1 MTQLLYRPISLEAV
15 DVVDETEEAD
25 YLIEDGLEIGD
36 DYDELEIGEEDE
48 ADTWKTIITVSSVTG
63 SCYIFHFQNFI
74 MMVESL
80 CTGLRQGLE
89 IYAWFPIKISYYISE
104 GSVSHINGVWPSFL
118 TIRVNL

>member
-48 ADTWKTIITVSSVTG
+48 ADTWKTIITVSSAIG
-63 SCYIFHFQNFI
+63 SCYIFHFHKFI

-80 CTGLRQGLE
+80 CTGLWQGLD
-89 IYAWFPIKISYYISE
+89 IYAWFPIKISY
-104 GSVSHINGVWPSFL
+104 
-118 TIRVNL
+118 